1 MSKNSITWVR
11 ALREYHSYTPELLAP
26 FCTSL
31 QKQLGIDT
39 DVPAGAS
46 PVAANIYNGQISDVN
61 ADILN
66 MQNAQST
73 SLTSKLNA
81 DVSTLLHSTDL
92 IVGYIDSTN
101 NQKFP
106 GNVEKITTILGR
118 FGMKPASHA
127 IAQQHI
133 FNVMTTDSGSAT
145 LQAPVS
151 GMGSVY
157 HWRWSI
163 DQKTWTQV
171 KSTHRSTVI
180 ISKLPQDVRVY
191 FQYDF
196 TAPMGKGTYPTVSA
210 NADDFHWS
218 DSVSELIPA

>member
-11 ALREYHSYTPELLAP
+11 ALREYHNYTPEQLVP
-26 FCTSL
+26 FSTSL

-39 DVPAGAS
+39 DVPASGA
-46 PVAANIYNGQISDVN
+46 PVTAAIYNGQISDVN
-61 ADILN
+61 ADLLQ
-66 MQNAQST
+66 MQNTQST
-73 SLTSKLNA
+73 QLTSDLNSK
-81 DVSTLLHSTDL
+81 VSTLLFSTDL
-92 IVGYIDSTN
+92 IVGYIESTS
-101 NQKFP
+101 NQKYP
-106 GNVEKITTILGR
+106 GNVDKITTIFGR
-118 FGMKPASHA
+118 FGLSPATHA

-133 FNVMTTDSGSAT
+133 FNVMATDSGSAT

-157 HWRWSI
+157 HWRWSQ
-163 DQKTWTQV
+163 DQKTWIQV
-171 KSTHRSTVI
+171 KSTHKSTVI

-196 TAPMGKGTYPTVSA
+196 SPPLGKGTYPTVGA

-218 DSVSELIPA
+218 DSISELIPS